1 MKRVSS
7 GILPILLVVTI
18 VVITG
23 FQLFWIWQNFQN
35 EKRSL
40 EVKTGINFREAVY
53 ALQAAQLSNR
63 FGLPVGTTD
72 SFQIEIVEGGMQ
84 HEKLIRHSKTREV
97 VSMVNVLRN
106 RKDSLIQQPAKV
118 TITANPRPGIFI
130 KDSTTDPDAWEQKSG
145 AVFIKML
152 SGIDSLTDTLKLTD
166 IHKATN
172 AIFIKEKIDVPF
184 SVIKKD
190 TVVNENM
197 FPGQTEVTVGFAKPS
212 TYKLELGN
220 TAPYLFMKL
229 LSPILFSIFLI
240 AVTMASFVL
249 LYRNL
254 LQQQRL
260 AALKNDFI
268 SNVTHELK
276 TPIAT
281 VNVALEAMKNFNAIN
296 DPVKTKE
303 YLDISQGELQ
313 RLSLLVDKVLRI
325 SMFENREIHL
335 NNETVDM
342 SALVSEVASSMR
354 LQFEKK
360 SANIHIEVSGD
371 NTEIQADRLHMM
383 SVVYNLFDNAL
394 KYSEDAAT
402 VNVDIK
408 DLGDQLELSVADN
421 GIGIPVAYRRR
432 VFEKFFR
439 VPHGDTHNVKGYG
452 LGLSYVSQIIREHH
466 GTIRVESA
474 EGQGSRF
481 IITIP
486 RRHER
491 S

>member
-1 MKRVSS
+1 M
-7 GILPILLVVTI
+7 
-18 VVITG
+18 VITG
-23 FQLFWIWQNFQN
+23 FQVFWIWQNFEN
-35 EKRSL
+35 EKRTL

-63 FGLPVGTTD
+63 FGLPDNAKD
-72 SFQIEIVEGGMQ
+72 SFQIEILEGGVQ
-84 HEKLIRHSKTREV
+84 HNKLYRYNRNREV
-97 VSMVNVLRN
+97 VSMVNVM
-106 RKDSLIQQPAKV
+106 RKKAVQDSMMNDQARV
-118 TITANPRPGIFI
+118 TITTNHRPGIFI
-130 KDSTTDPDAWEQKSG
+130 SDSIADSNSLFEEKKAG

-152 SGIDSLTDTLKLTD
+152 SGIDSLTDTLKLKV
-166 IHKATN
+166 IHKATE
-172 AIFIKEKIDVPF
+172 ASFIKEKINVPF

-190 TVVNENM
+190 TVVNEDVLPAKN
-197 FPGQTEVTVGFAKPS
+197 EVTVGFAKPS

-220 TAPYLFMKL
+220 TAPYLFWKL
-229 LSPILFSIFLI
+229 LSPILFSLFLI
-240 AVTMASFVL
+240 GVTIASFVL

-296 DPVKTKE
+296 DPVKTRE
-303 YLDISQGELQ
+303 YLDISQGELV

-325 SMFENREIHL
+325 SMFENREIQL
-335 NNETVDM
+335 NNEAVDM

-371 NTEIQADRLHMM
+371 NVEIQADRLHMM

-394 KYSEDAAT
+394 KYSEDAPT

-408 DLGDQLELSVADN
+408 DLGDQLELSVSDN
-421 GIGIPVAYRRR
+421 GIGIPDVYRRR

-474 EGQGSRF
+474 EGKGSRF
-481 IITIP
+481 IINIP